1 MQQSNQQM
9 LIPGRALAAVT
20 GQQGLKNVLVHETAS
35 FRIRHTLILSNSNRQ
50 MGEVNQKLQR
60 SKKAG
65 QSVALIPGVP
75 ATESIS
81 V

>member
-1 MQQSNQQM
+1 
-9 LIPGRALAAVT
+9 
-20 GQQGLKNVLVHETAS
+20 
-35 FRIRHTLILSNSNRQ
+35 LSNSNRQ